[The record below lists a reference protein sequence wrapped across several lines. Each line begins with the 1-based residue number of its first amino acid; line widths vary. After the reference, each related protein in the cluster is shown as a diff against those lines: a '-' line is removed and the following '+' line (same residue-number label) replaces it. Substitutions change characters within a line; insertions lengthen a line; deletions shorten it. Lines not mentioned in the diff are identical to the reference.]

1 MKLRPL
7 PTQPLLSHL
16 RPVLSRG
23 VGGWGEAVPSLTPH
37 WPARSEGRDAIPLF
51 PLQPL
56 TVYQQG
62 LWQLPSCPGAEGG
75 GRGGLG
81 WGGPVG
87 E

>member
-1 MKLRPL
+1 M
-7 PTQPLLSHL
+7 LSHL

>member
-1 MKLRPL
+1 MKIRPL
-7 PTQPLLSHL
+7 PPQP
-16 RPVLSRG
+16 PVVSPQARVVSWCRG
-23 VGGWGEAVPSLTPH
+23 LGEAVPSLTPH